1 MPGRQSTRTPLLK
14 RPKIIDHKQKR
25 SLNALSIAE
34 KQNPSDDRIRPNRLG
49 EIEGNKSKS
58 RRDNE
63 QQEVKEDGGVGQAKR
78 KRGADKDLLGSEIKN
93 GSDSDGNE
101 WMVGHVDSEDDSDLD
116 SDEAMGSSDEEK
128 FEGFIF
134 RGSSNTGSKRTR
146 VSSGKSQLK
155 GNDFHET
162 ELREKRD
169 GRQHSEDSDGL
180 GDGAV
185 DLATLLDASNGDRE
199 KSPETEVRGKT
210 QYATNSL
217 GDEDRVSF
225 GNGLSD
231 SGDSILSG
239 SEAEDESSKLISL
252 QAFVADLDT
261 RDRNTSQRYDIVDKS
276 QESLAPSEYNLSTKT
291 KLTIADL
298 IPSITDSHL
307 KKSLK
312 ILADGETSLSRNRNG
327 IPKKLEVPLP
337 RRQQDLLD
345 RAAAYEKSKETLSR
359 WISTVKYNRRAE
371 HLSFPLP
378 DLETAATHGAQ
389 SLPPKISSRPLT
401 DLEIA
406 IQNILQDSGL
416 IALGDG
422 LKNEDEESFKELPA
436 NKVSSQDIQARRA
449 ELRRARD
456 LLFREETRSKR
467 IKKIK
472 SKSYRRV
479 HRKERERHAQL
490 EQSSM
495 TAAGMDDSEGEQE
508 RNDRRRAEERMGAR
522 HRESKWAKGIKDT
535 GRAAW
540 DEDARNGV
548 IEMATRAEDLKARIA
563 GREIDGGGDNSDS
576 LDSDSDDS
584 ADQRIEDQNQA
595 RLRKV
600 QRKLEELDEDA
611 KDYTYMDTPKT
622 GLSSMKFMKNADAL
636 RKARNDANVE
646 SLRKE
651 LVGEQSSMEEDTEE
665 ASGRRSYGPARETDS
680 KIAILQKRNQS
691 EFDEGE
697 ITNSDNE
704 VLRDT
709 EEKGPDIVIDRT
721 YVKSR
726 NGVSSKNSLNNQKS
740 AQRSRPDSKH
750 LPPENLDNPWLS
762 ISRSSA
768 IDDKK
773 KRDSDVALI
782 ISKSHIT
789 EKTPAH
795 ISDCELQ
802 SKFKGTRTPG
812 KKPKIEDVVF
822 KNTLKTSDSER
833 ESEDERDRRSPFLM
847 RNQDLIRKAFAGDE
861 VVADFEKEKAE
872 TMLDEEEKVID
883 NTLPGWGN
891 WTGIGI
897 SKRER
902 NKNKVRDLVKQDGVK
917 REKRQDIMLH
927 RVIINEKRV
936 KKVSGGTRK
945 IEDLLLLAYIFRM
958 RSI

>member
-1 MPGRQSTRTPLLK
+1 MPGRQSTRTPLPK
-14 RPKIIDHKQKR
+14 KPKIRDHKQKR

-49 EIEGNKSKS
+49 EIEGNKFKS

-78 KRGADKDLLGSEIKN
+78 KRGVDKDLLGSDVKI

-101 WMVGHVDSEDDSDLD
+101 WMVGHVNSEDDSDLD

-134 RGSSNTGSKRTR
+134 RGSSNTRSKRTR
-146 VSSGKSQLK
+146 VSSRKSQLK
-155 GNDFHET
+155 GKGFHET
-162 ELREKRD
+162 EFREKRD

-185 DLATLLDASNGDRE
+185 DLATLLDASNKDQE
-199 KSPETEVRGKT
+199 KRPEAEVRGKT

-225 GNGLSD
+225 GNGSSG
-231 SGDSILSG
+231 SGDSILSD
-239 SEAEDESSKLISL
+239 SEAEDESSKLTSL

-261 RDRNTSQRYDIVDKS
+261 RDGNTSQRYDIVDKS

-389 SLPPKISSRPLT
+389 SLPPKINSRPLT

-422 LKNEDEESFKELPA
+422 LKNEDEELFKELPA

-548 IEMATRAEDLKARIA
+548 IEMATRAEDLKTRIA
-563 GREIDGGGDNSDS
+563 GREIDGGGDYSDS

-584 ADQRIEDQNQA
+584 ADKRIEDQNQV

-611 KDYTYMDTPKT
+611 KDNTYMDAPKT

-651 LVGEQSSMEEDTEE
+651 LMGEQSSMEEDTEE
-665 ASGRRSYGPARETDS
+665 ASGRRSYGPAQETDS
-680 KIAILQKRNQS
+680 KIDILQRRNPS
-691 EFDEGE
+691 EFDEEE

-709 EEKGPDIVIDRT
+709 EEKGRDVVVHRT
-721 YVKSR
+721 NVKSR
-726 NGVSSKNSLNNQKS
+726 NGVSSKNWLNNQKS

-795 ISDCELQ
+795 ISDGELQ
-802 SKFKGTRTPG
+802 SKSKGTRTPG

-833 ESEDERDRRSPFLM
+833 ESEDERDRRSPLLM

-891 WTGIGI
+891 WIGTGI

-917 REKRQDIMLH
+917 REKRQDARLH

-936 KKVSGGTRK
+936 KKVNGGRRT
-945 IEDLLLLAYIFRM
+945 IEDLLLLAYIFRI